1 MARQALVKFI
11 VVLLSEQ
18 QAEAIE
24 SDIEEDFAIDFFLI
38 KILAMTTLRRF
49 TCDDLFTFNSV
60 NLDYFTETV
69 SLFSLPFKEL
79 YFLYVDFYYLGPDDQ
94 NVL

>member
-1 MARQALVKFI
+1 
-11 VVLLSEQ
+11 
-18 QAEAIE
+18 
-24 SDIEEDFAIDFFLI
+24 
-38 KILAMTTLRRF
+38 MTTLRRF

-79 YFLYVDFYYLGPDDQ
+79 YLLYVDFYYLGSADQ
-94 NVL
+94 YVL